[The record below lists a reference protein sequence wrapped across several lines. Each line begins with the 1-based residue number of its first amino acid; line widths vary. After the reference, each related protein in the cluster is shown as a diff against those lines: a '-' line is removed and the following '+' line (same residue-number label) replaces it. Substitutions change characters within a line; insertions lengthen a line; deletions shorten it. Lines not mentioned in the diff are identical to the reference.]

1 MGAPKGQRTLESIAM
16 NTLKKG
22 QSFFTTKQDKDITAI
37 SSYYDKRVKTERV
50 FVLNPQTGETSKMV
64 KVTIL

>member
-22 QSFFTTKQDKDITAI
+22 QSFFTNKQDKDITAI
-37 SSYYDKRVKTERV
+37 SSYYNKQVKTERV

>member
-50 FVLNPQTGETSKMV
+50 FVLNPQTGKASKIV
-64 KVTIL
+64 KVTII

>member
-1 MGAPKGQRTLESIAM
+1 MGAPKGQRTVESIAM

-37 SSYYDKRVKTERV
+37 SSYYDKQVKTERV
-50 FVLNPQTGETSKMV
+50 FVLNPQTGKASKIV
-64 KVTIL
+64 KVTII

>member
-1 MGAPKGQRTLESIAM
+1 MGAPKGQRTVESIAM

-37 SSYYDKRVKTERV
+37 SSYYNKRVKTERV

>member
-37 SSYYDKRVKTERV
+37 SSYYNKRVKTERV
-50 FVLNPQTGETSKMV
+50 FVLNPQTGKASKIV
-64 KVTIL
+64 KVTII

>member
-1 MGAPKGQRTLESIAM
+1 MGAPKGQRTVESIAM

-22 QSFFTTKQDKDITAI
+22 QSFCTTKQDKDITAI

>member
-16 NTLKKG
+16 NSLKKG

-37 SSYYDKRVKTERV
+37 SSYYNKRVKTERV
-50 FVLNPQTGETSKMV
+50 FVLNPQTGKASKLV

>member
-1 MGAPKGQRTLESIAM
+1 MGAPKGQRTVESIAM

>member
-1 MGAPKGQRTLESIAM
+1 VGAPKGQRTLESIAM

-37 SSYYDKRVKTERV
+37 SSYYNKRVKTERV
-50 FVLNPQTGETSKMV
+50 FVLNPQTGKASKIV
-64 KVTIL
+64 KVTII

>member
-1 MGAPKGQRTLESIAM
+1 MGAPKGQRTVESIAM

-50 FVLNPQTGETSKMV
+50 FVLNPQTGETSKIV
-64 KVTIL
+64 KVTII